1 MGSRL
6 KEVWH
11 VILNIFGKLKAWFV
25 SIELHN
31 TSLNIRTLVIINEA
45 LMDGIE
51 HGGNAHAKQA
61 VQRIAQSRG
70 IEPALHY
77 MLVQKGFSAG
87 FKRSTKP

>member
-1 MGSRL
+1 MKKL

-11 VILNIFGKLKAWFV
+11 VVLNIFNNLKAWFV

-31 TSLNIRTLVIINEA
+31 TSLNIQTLVIINEA

-51 HGGNAHAKQA
+51 HSGSDHTKQA

-87 FKRSTKP
+87 FVRRTKL

>member
-1 MGSRL
+1 MKKL

-11 VILNIFGKLKAWFV
+11 VVLNFFNHFKAWFV
-25 SIELHN
+25 NIELHN
-31 TSLNIRTLVIINEA
+31 TSLNIKTLVIINEA

-61 VQRIAQSRG
+61 VQRIAESRG
-70 IEPALHY
+70 IEDALHY
-77 MLVQKGFSAG
+77 LLVQKGFSAG